1 MRGLP
6 RDELHDPETA
16 EIFKNLLK
24 FGFILDTNSMGT
36 VQDCHQRG
44 WIYAVA
50 IPERAMVYVL
60 PSPLHHAYYEWKL
73 LPSSTELEFTTLLDM
88 SIQVIR
94 AFQPS
99 QLSSPLRRVGVS
111 GVVRPPEAAYQDEF
125 YRSIFTIT
133 KGCVRI
139 SSQFS
144 LAKGA
149 PLGRIDFF
157 IPSAKWGIELVRD
170 GNNLEEHSSRFHAQ
184 GPYGPWLKS
193 SDISDY
199 IILDFRTTRPKKT
212 HKRKFSFHSFIP
224 N

>member
-6 RDELHDPETA
+6 VGELDDPETA
-16 EIFKNLLK
+16 EMFKNLLK
-24 FGFILDTNSMGT
+24 FGFVVDAGASDT

-50 IPERAMVYVL
+50 IPKCGMVYVL
-60 PSPLHHAYYEWKL
+60 PSPLHRAYYEWKL
-73 LPSSTELEFTTLLDM
+73 LPSSTEFEKPTLLDM
-88 SIQVIR
+88 SIEVIR

-111 GVVRPPEAAYQDEF
+111 GAVRPSETAYQDEF

-139 SSQFS
+139 SSEFS
-144 LAKGA
+144 LARGA
-149 PLGRIDFF
+149 RLGRINFF
-157 IPSAKWGIELVRD
+157 IPSAKWGIELVCD
-170 GNNLEEHSSRFHAQ
+170 GNNLKEHSSRFHAQ

-199 IILDFRTTRPKKT
+199 IILDFRTIRPKKA